1 LISRFIDLIEMF
13 VKNITA
19 KWKMKEGSELKNNI
33 KHRLMNAMSKP
44 KQEKRKVRSKSPVQ
58 KFSYQLPS
66 SFFQAV
72 DNARIE
78 SGDDV
83 LPHFHHLSVSSQSS
97 SSVHQPNKHHHHH
110 HHKQRKVVHSSSTSD
125 NNKVPQKKRPLR
137 QAAKP

>member
-1 LISRFIDLIEMF
+1 
-13 VKNITA
+13 
-19 KWKMKEGSELKNNI
+19 
-33 KHRLMNAMSKP
+33 MNAMSKP

-110 HHKQRKVVHSSSTSD
+110 HKQRKVAHSSSTSD

-137 QAAKP
+137 QAAKKHSHHHQHHKEAGQP